1 MEYNLK
7 ITFGGKS
14 YFAEMDGNSD
24 QIFTKEKLVE
34 SSEFSDWTDDEES
47 ESYGA
52 SSFEDKQWW
61 TTSLGDLFKEAV
73 SLRIEYL
80 QIEI

>member
-1 MEYNLK
+1 MESNLK

-14 YFAEMDGNSD
+14 YFAEIDGNSD

-34 SSEFSDWTDDEES
+34 SSQFSDYTDDSES
-47 ESYGA
+47 ESALSLNG
-52 SSFEDKQWW
+52 DNLKWW

-73 SLRIEYL
+73 SVRIEYL
-80 QIEI
+80 KLEI

>member
-24 QIFTKEKLVE
+24 QIFTKK
-34 SSEFSDWTDDEES
+34 TC
-47 ESYGA
+47 
-52 SSFEDKQWW
+52 
-61 TTSLGDLFKEAV
+61 
-73 SLRIEYL
+73 
-80 QIEI
+80 